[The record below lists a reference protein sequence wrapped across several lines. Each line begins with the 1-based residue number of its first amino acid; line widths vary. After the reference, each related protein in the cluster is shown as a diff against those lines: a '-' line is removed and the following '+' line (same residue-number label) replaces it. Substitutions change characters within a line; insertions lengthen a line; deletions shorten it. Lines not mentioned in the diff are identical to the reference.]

1 MYDHCA
7 ELGLEKGIFEEVY
20 TAFVEMNLRRPA
32 VKEGVLAKLDA
43 VCQKI
48 NHVRYPEGF
57 TWDDAKFKALV
68 RIRIPLEEIKEEAK
82 KEDDGEGEEEEQEED
97 IPPPTTPKEKP
108 VNESKHDT
116 TEGGDGERHPEW
128 SKDTIPAQIIPAGE
142 EKKWKEVTTK
152 DEVLMLRT
160 TGEEY
165 NVYVLHQAAARY
177 FRKEIANQ
185 LKRLNKKFEDID
197 PTELQAH
204 AEEIANK
211 AEALWIEHHAK
222 ELPMF
227 DFPLN

>member
-1 MYDHCA
+1 
-7 ELGLEKGIFEEVY
+7 
-20 TAFVEMNLRRPA
+20 MNLRRPA

-48 NHVRYPEGF
+48 THVRYPEGF
-57 TWDDAKFKALV
+57 SWDDPKFKALV
-68 RIRIPLEEIKEEAK
+68 RIRIPLEEIKEEVK
-82 KEDDGEGEEEEQEED
+82 KDDEAEGEEEEQED
-97 IPPPTTPKEKP
+97 DPPPVTPKEKP
-108 VNESKHDT
+108 VNESQQQ
-116 TEGGDGERHPEW
+116 TEGGDAERHPEW

-142 EKKWKEVTTK
+142 EKKWKEVNTK
-152 DEVLMLRT
+152 DEVLMLKT
-160 TGEEY
+160 TGETY

-177 FRKEIANQ
+177 YRKEIASQ

-197 PTELQAH
+197 PQELQGH

-222 ELPMF
+222 DLPMF